1 MPICAFAALMFFVQ
15 SIKFLLRCQLALFG
29 DLQTTSFSIFIPVEV
44 MLCLSVFVLIACSK
58 FYRVTS
64 SFQLQQ
70 VLIRMKAIRRRSKRI
85 YPFSFI
91 LLCILKLEHL
101 VMFVSWNLMLS
112 ALVHTFLW
120 NSFVDI
126 VYIIRYSLQVLW
138 TSIATIKCTCFIF
151 SEWDYYQIVFLNID
165 IF

>member
-1 MPICAFAALMFFVQ
+1 MFFVQ

-29 DLQTTSFSIFIPVEV
+29 DLQTTSFSIFIPAEV

-101 VMFVSWNLMLS
+101 VMFHRIRQAGARGWSWSGVREKHCYLAGGWRLE
-112 ALVHTFLW
+112 L
-120 NSFVDI
+120 
-126 VYIIRYSLQVLW
+126 
-138 TSIATIKCTCFIF
+138 
-151 SEWDYYQIVFLNID
+151 EWCERELL
-165 IF
+165 